1 MLSLEENQFTK
12 WRQDKTIL
20 ENVGVSMSNSTIN
33 STIAFININIE
44 SLQQVEKQW
53 KGQEQE
59 SQIRHCQ
66 KTSEQSFKCSVIR
79 VFGWMKTR

>member
-79 VFGWMKTR
+79 VFGWIKTR